1 MFSCPRYDDN
11 DSDLGE
17 PNVVDITDDFENNSQ
32 KGTFDNNFE
41 NRRYT
46 VQVKKS
52 IDPKV
57 MSNSS
62 SFISKLQKPGCKKG
76 TTKKK
81 TSSGNSSK

>member
-1 MFSCPRYDDN
+1 M
-11 DSDLGE
+11 
-17 PNVVDITDDFENNSQ
+17 DITDDFENNSQ

-62 SFISKLQKPGCKKG
+62 SFISKLQKPGSKKG

-81 TSSGNSSK
+81 TSSGNSSKQDEGPMAKLNKLRGK